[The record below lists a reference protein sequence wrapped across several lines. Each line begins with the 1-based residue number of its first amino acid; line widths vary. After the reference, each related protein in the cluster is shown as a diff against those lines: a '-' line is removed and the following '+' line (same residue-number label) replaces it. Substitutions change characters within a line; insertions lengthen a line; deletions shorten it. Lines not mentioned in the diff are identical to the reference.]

1 MGYSFDG
8 ATKKI
13 NLTSGTISVD
23 IDDMYSRWYDWLV
36 SDDNAKYL
44 LAMRNVGGDAISDVK
59 NLGLTF
65 FLINGWR
72 IVPQSADH
80 RLTLNGNL
88 VTDPSGFSPI
98 DTVPGYSIVVEYS
111 VSNLVDSTIG
121 EGSGLTTDEHD
132 QLMKTLTI
140 GKFLAIK

>member
-1 MGYSFDG
+1 
-8 ATKKI
+8 
-13 NLTSGTISVD
+13 
-23 IDDMYSRWYDWLV
+23 
-36 SDDNAKYL
+36 
-44 LAMRNVGGDAISDVK
+44 
-59 NLGLTF
+59 
-65 FLINGWR
+65 
-72 IVPQSADH
+72 
-80 RLTLNGNL
+80 LNGNL